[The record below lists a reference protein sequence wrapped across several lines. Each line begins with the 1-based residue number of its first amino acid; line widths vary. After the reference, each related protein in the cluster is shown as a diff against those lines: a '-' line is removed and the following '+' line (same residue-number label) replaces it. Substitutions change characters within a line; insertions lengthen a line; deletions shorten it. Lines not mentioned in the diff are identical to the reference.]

1 MSVTGERSIW
11 NLCTILR
18 KPNTLILN
26 FTQYQ
31 YFYVLIQIG
40 KNVDGTKHFR
50 FIGFC
55 MFFVHFENNYTL
67 KLVSTLLTE
76 MVFFAPFIVAIV
88 TSSVLLYTLK
98 KRNKYI
104 GLEAKNET
112 KRSAVIV
119 IIRVTILTLI
129 CVTPQLA
136 FSIYTKCNKEYNL
149 HW

>member
-1 MSVTGERSIW
+1 
-11 NLCTILR
+11 
-18 KPNTLILN
+18 
-26 FTQYQ
+26 
-31 YFYVLIQIG
+31 
-40 KNVDGTKHFR
+40 
-50 FIGFC
+50 